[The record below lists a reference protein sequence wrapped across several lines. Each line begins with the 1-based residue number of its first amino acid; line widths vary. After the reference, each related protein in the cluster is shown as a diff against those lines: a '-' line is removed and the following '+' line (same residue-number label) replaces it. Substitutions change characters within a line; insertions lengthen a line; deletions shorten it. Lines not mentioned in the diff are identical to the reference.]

1 MVALEYINGRLL
13 CGKEKGALCRWK
25 WAGCALLLVWLLAG
39 CGSKSSGQAGGDAPV
54 LVEDSIDNRVG
65 MNDTLGLSLHPE
77 RPVCSTHEKQLMFVL
92 SNHGDTSVSFG
103 GYYSYTY
110 EDAEGRWR
118 AVPMDNFVVFQEELI
133 LFQGDTYYYFADLF
147 KRTPGRYRFFLPV
160 RKSDRE
166 YTLMTEFQLKD
177 TTKETVACEADR

>member
-1 MVALEYINGRLL
+1 
-13 CGKEKGALCRWK
+13 
-25 WAGCALLLVWLLAG
+25 
-39 CGSKSSGQAGGDAPV
+39 
-54 LVEDSIDNRVG
+54 
-65 MNDTLGLSLHPE
+65 
-77 RPVCSTHEKQLMFVL
+77 
-92 SNHGDTSVSFG
+92 
-103 GYYSYTY
+103 
-110 EDAEGRWR
+110 
-118 AVPMDNFVVFQEELI
+118 MDNFVVFQEELI